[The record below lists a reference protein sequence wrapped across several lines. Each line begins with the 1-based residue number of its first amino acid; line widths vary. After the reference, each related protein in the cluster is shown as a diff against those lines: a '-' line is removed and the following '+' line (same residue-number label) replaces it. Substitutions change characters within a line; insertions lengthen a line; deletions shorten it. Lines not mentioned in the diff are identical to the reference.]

1 MTGQIRVSFPAL
13 EETADYI
20 DAKSREANQ
29 LLADLKS
36 MLQPLVAT
44 WAGGAAENYNHKQYL
59 WDTAATDLNAVLSQI
74 STALHT
80 ANANY
85 IEAESANT
93 RRWAG

>member
-1 MTGQIRVSFPAL
+1 MTGQIKVSFPAL
-13 EETADYI
+13 EETATYI
-20 DAKSREANQ
+20 DTKSKEANQ
-29 LLADLKS
+29 LLADLKA

-44 WAGGAAENYNHKQYL
+44 WTGAAAESYNHKQHL
-59 WDTAATDLNAVLSQI
+59 WDTAAADLNNVLSQI

-93 RRWAG
+93 RRWA

>member
-1 MTGQIRVSFPAL
+1 MSGQIRVSFPAL
-13 EETADYI
+13 EETATYL
-20 DAKSREANQ
+20 DAKAREANQ
-29 LLADLKS
+29 LLADLRS

-44 WAGGAAENYNHKQYL
+44 WTGAAAENYNHKQHL
-59 WDTAATDLNAVLSQI
+59 WDTAAADLNGVLGQI

-93 RRWAG
+93 RRWA

>member
-1 MTGQIRVSFPAL
+1 MSGQIRVSFPAL
-13 EETADYI
+13 EETASYI
-20 DAKSREANQ
+20 DSKSQEANQ

-44 WAGGAAENYNHKQYL
+44 WTGAAAENYNHKQHL
-59 WDTAATDLNAVLSQI
+59 WDTAAADLNSVLSQI

-93 RRWAG
+93 RRWA